1 MSEWSD
7 LALCI
12 RNREILSCDAYK
24 VLKEGENVMTSGI

>member
-12 RNREILSCDAYK
+12 RNGEIPSWDAYK
-24 VLKEGENVMTSGI
+24 VLQEGENVMTSGI